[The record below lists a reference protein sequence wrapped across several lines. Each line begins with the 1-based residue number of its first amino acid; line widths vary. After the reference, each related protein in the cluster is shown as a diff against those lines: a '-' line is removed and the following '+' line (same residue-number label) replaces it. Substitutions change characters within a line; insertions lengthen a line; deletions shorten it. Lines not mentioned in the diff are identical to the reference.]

1 MPQLLALEWNG
12 SEARL
17 VLASGRG
24 DQVVIEQA
32 FAVEMRSRIE
42 GDKSEV
48 DIGSR
53 LVAALGA
60 RGIGRVETLVAIGR
74 TNIELR
80 QLSLPP
86 APDEELPDLVR
97 FQAMREFNELADDW
111 LLDYVPL
118 TDSPN
123 EPRNVLAAAVGPDL
137 VAQIQQTCEKAG
149 LKPKRLVLR
158 ACAAASLLSH
168 TQAARQNELR
178 LLVDLLSD
186 EADLTVINDG
196 RVIFM
201 RTTRLSADGSQTQAL
216 FGEIRR
222 TMAAVQNQLAGRKVE
237 SVVLCGG
244 GIEQSEL
251 AARIQAE
258 LDVTTELFDPFGG
271 LQLGR
276 ELQDSLPDH
285 PGRFTP
291 LLGLLVTEFS
301 RHPHAVDFLHPRKRP
316 TPPNKWRKFVLP
328 AVAAVVVLFGY
339 VLLRQWDYNDLHDK
353 VEALNR
359 DSTALDK
366 QLEQA
371 EKRRQLTQN
380 IEKWAIGD
388 VNWLDRFY
396 ELNEKLPPAS
406 DVMLSH
412 LTLRS
417 TATGGEA
424 DVTGYVKSV
433 DVLKNLESK
442 SSSQDTSHPPY
453 SWSFSGT
460 KKIPSDFA
468 PEATAKK
475 MRGTPPTPNK
485 NQAIKAKEPGKKE
498 EPKKEEPKKEEP
510 KKEEPKK
517 EEPKKEE
524 PKKEEPKKEEPK
536 KEEPKKED
544 TPKKVEPAKK
554 EETPRNEEPVKK
566 EVVTPIETSPAAEP
580 VAPKEPPKPEAGPIP
595 AANAAPQS
603 PPKMEEPK

>member
-1 MPQLLALEWNG
+1 
-12 SEARL
+12 
-17 VLASGRG
+17 LASGRG
-24 DQVVIEQA
+24 DQVIIEQA
-32 FAVEMRSRIE
+32 FAVDMRSRIE

-111 LLDYVPL
+111 LLDFVPL
-118 TDSPN
+118 TDSAN
-123 EPRNVLAAAVGPDL
+123 EPRNVLAAAVDPGL

-149 LKPKRLVLR
+149 LKAKRLVLR

-168 TQAARQNELR
+168 TQAARQSELR

-201 RTTRLSADGSQTQAL
+201 RTTRLSADGSQSQAL

-222 TMAAVQNQLAGRKVE
+222 TMAAVQNQLGGRKVD

-244 GIEQSEL
+244 GSEQSEL

-285 PGRFTP
+285 AGRFTP
-291 LLGLLVTEFS
+291 LLGLLVTELS
-301 RHPHAVDFLHPRKRP
+301 RRSHAVDFLHPRKRP
-316 TPPNKWRKFVLP
+316 EPPKKWRKYVLP
-328 AVAAVVVLFGY
+328 SVAAVVLLFGY
-339 VLLRQWDYNDLHDK
+339 VFIRQWQYNELYRK
-353 VEALNR
+353 VKALNTES
-359 DSTALDK
+359 STLDK

-371 EKRRQLTQN
+371 LKRQQLSQN

-388 VNWLDRFY
+388 INWLDCFY
-396 ELNEKLPPAS
+396 EFNHKLPTAQ
-406 DVMLSH
+406 DVMLSD

-417 TATGGEA
+417 TEEGGAA
-424 DVTGYVKSV
+424 DVAGYVKSV

-442 SSSQDTSHPPY
+442 YSSQDTSHPPY
-453 SWSFSGT
+453 SWFFSGT
-460 KKIPSDFA
+460 KIIPSEFA
-468 PEATAKK
+468 DSPGVKK
-475 MRGTPPTPNK
+475 AAAPPSSTTSENK
-485 NQAIKAKEPGKKE
+485 TKEP
-498 EPKKEEPKKEEP
+498 PKKEEAKTEEKAPKAEEKAEKEIPPKQEEKSGTDKPAKTEAPATEKDTPATELASPKASPKQEPPPVSPGESAPPAATKKEES
-510 KKEEPKK
+510 K
-517 EEPKKEE
+517 
-524 PKKEEPKKEEPK
+524 
-536 KEEPKKED
+536 
-544 TPKKVEPAKK
+544 
-554 EETPRNEEPVKK
+554 
-566 EVVTPIETSPAAEP
+566 
-580 VAPKEPPKPEAGPIP
+580 
-595 AANAAPQS
+595 
-603 PPKMEEPK
+603 